1 MQIRT
6 IVETFGLKNGNRKE
20 LDKFGG
26 ENRIYDPTRLQ
37 YLAKKLLPSGS
48 FKVLDVGSGLGE
60 FSDIM
65 KTRGYEVVC
74 IDGNKRFVKRTRE
87 KGFESYICDFEKEK
101 FPFDTGEFDGVVCLE
116 TIEHIW
122 NVENLLKEI
131 KRVLRPNGWLVLST
145 PNYNFWKF
153 RIEHLFGKL
162 YPPSNTTRHK
172 RFYSFNTLVIELK
185 SHGFRVEDY
194 LAISIVPKI
203 GIRFTTRIFPNL
215 LALHIAVKC
224 VKSS

>member
-1 MQIRT
+1 MQEKT
-6 IVETFGLKNGNRKE
+6 ITDNFSLKNVVKKEPNKFGEGNR
-20 LDKFGG
+20 
-26 ENRIYDPTRLQ
+26 RYDPSRLQ

-48 FKVLDVGSGLGE
+48 FEVLDVGSGLGE
-60 FSDIM
+60 FSDVM
-65 KTRGYEVVC
+65 KMQGYEVVC
-74 IDGNKRFVKRTRE
+74 IDGNKQFVQRTRE
-87 KGFESYICDFEKEK
+87 KGVESYVCDFEKEK
-101 FPFDTGEFDGVVCLE
+101 FPFDKEEFDGVVCLE

-131 KRVLRPNGWLVLST
+131 KRVLKPNGWLLLST

-162 YPPSNTTRHK
+162 CPASNTTRHK
-172 RFYSFNTLVIELK
+172 RFYSFNTLVNELK
-185 SHGFRVEDY
+185 SHGFRIEDY
-194 LAISIVPKI
+194 LTISIVPKI

-224 VKSS
+224 VKS